1 MFFMNVLVV
10 LGHPNKFSFNH
21 ALAKAAVEMLEQMGH
36 TPVMHDLYAEGFNP
50 ILEQAELGAITDPN
64 LRRHCEDL
72 ANADGLVIVHPNWW
86 GQPPAIVKGWVDR
99 VFRQGLAY
107 RYKPTGEPEGLLK
120 AKKAVVFNT
129 SNTPI
134 ELEAL
139 RCKDSIAGL
148 WKVCIFDTCGVGNV
162 ERKLFTPMIT
172 STQEQ
177 RESWLKE
184 AQEIIKKQ
192 FS

>member
-1 MFFMNVLVV
+1 MVFMNVLVV
-10 LGHPNKFSFNH
+10 LGHPNRFSFNH
-21 ALAKAAVEMLEQMGH
+21 ALARAAVEMLEQMGH

-50 ILEQAELGAITDPN
+50 ILEQAEMGAITDSN
-64 LRRHCEDL
+64 LQRHCEDL
-72 ANADGLVIVHPNWW
+72 ANADGLVVVHPNWW

-107 RYKPTGEPEGLLK
+107 RYKQTGEPEGLLK

-129 SNTPI
+129 SNTSAEI
-134 ELEAL
+134 EAL

-162 ERKLFTPMIT
+162 DASSLHP
-172 STQEQ
+172 
-177 RESWLKE
+177 
-184 AQEIIKKQ
+184 
-192 FS
+192 